1 VVDAT
6 RGARRVSRR
15 TTVPARCIAA
25 ALLGVFHLAC
35 ASAATEELSRAREL
49 TDRRDFAPALVI
61 FDRLCAAKPDDSDLA
76 IERARVLGFAD
87 RNAEAAAAYAEVAR
101 RHPQRRADV
110 RVAWAW
116 QVLWSGRP
124 EAAEP
129 LFREA
134 VAAAPAA
141 TEPRRGLAQSLLWS
155 GREREALAEFDRVL
169 ALDPGSR
176 DAASGRAL
184 ALNHSG
190 RALAAARAYAELVP
204 STDAGLQLQ
213 AARAYYWA
221 GFPDRAEPLLARSP
235 LPEAQHLRD
244 FRIRRETG
252 QSFVASYA
260 DYSSDAD
267 DLDVM
272 ALSATGGWRVASRG
286 TIEGSLR
293 RTTLDGPDTSAW
305 PSGRHRVETDQ
316 AFVAWSS
323 RLGSPETQ
331 SGVLWPMLALGGRDV
346 DGWTTLAWKGRV
358 RYALDDTWTF
368 DASAGNGVPETVGA
382 ARNEIDYTEATVGAE
397 ARPAP
402 RWRTAGHVTRIA
414 YAGGNDRSQ
423 VSGRVEYLIVPSRQ
437 LRLGIDALHFT
448 DDEPS
453 GPVQPDLGYWNP
465 DRYTE
470 ARLYASIGAERGSW
484 SWDARASAGGMRE
497 RDGWG
502 TTTSDPTFAASGTVA
517 YDFSPGLQLRAY
529 LGGSRSGAGIGGGGS
544 GYYRTYAGISLTGYF
559 GAD

>member
-1 VVDAT
+1 
-6 RGARRVSRR
+6 VSRR
-15 TTVPARCIAA
+15 TTVLAHCIATA
-25 ALLGVFHLAC
+25 LLLGVGHLAC
-35 ASAATEELSRAREL
+35 ASAAANELTQAREL
-49 TDRRDFAPALVI
+49 TDRRDFGPALAL
-61 FDRLCAAKPDDSDLA
+61 FDRLHAAKPDDSDLA

-87 RNAEAAAAYAEVAR
+87 RNAESAAAYAEVAR

-110 RVAWAW
+110 LASWAW

-124 EAAEP
+124 DAAEP

-134 VAAAPAA
+134 VAAAPQA

-155 GREREALAEFDRVL
+155 GRERDALAEFDRLL

-184 ALNHSG
+184 ALNYTG
-190 RALAAARAYAELVP
+190 RSLAAARAYAELVP
-204 STDAGLQLQ
+204 ATDAGLQLQ

-221 GFPDRAEPLLARSP
+221 GFPDRAEPLLASSP

-244 FRIRRETG
+244 FRIHRET
-252 QSFVASYA
+252 SRLFLAAYA

-267 DLDVM
+267 DLDVV
-272 ALSATGGWRVASRG
+272 ALSATGGWRVAAHG
-286 TIEGSLR
+286 TVESSLR
-293 RTTLDGPDTSAW
+293 KTTLEGPDTSAW
-305 PSGRHRVETDQ
+305 PWGRHRVETDQ
-316 AFVAWSS
+316 ALVAWSS
-323 RLGSPETQ
+323 RLGSPE
-331 SGVLWPMLALGGRDV
+331 SPVGVLWPMLALGARDV

-368 DASAGNGVPETVGA
+368 NASAGNGVPETIGA
-382 ARNEIDYTEATVGAE
+382 ARNEIDYTEATLGAE

-402 RWRTAGHVTRIA
+402 RWRVSGQAARIA
-414 YAGGNDRSQ
+414 YAGGNDRNQ
-423 VSGRVEYLIVPSRQ
+423 VSGNVEYLVLPRRQ
-437 LRLGIDALHFT
+437 LRVGVDALHFT

-465 DRYTE
+465 DRYAE
-470 ARLYASIGAERGSW
+470 ARLYASVGGERGAW

-502 TTTSDPTFAASGTVA
+502 TTTSDPTFAASGAIA
-517 YDFSPGLQLRAY
+517 YDFSPALQLRAY

-559 GAD
+559 GDR